1 MDLKVGDRIEAV
13 IDIDYTIPEGTR
25 GVIVS
30 IDDGSPPI
38 GVDWEINGRGLHDL
52 SGRLTTNTGYF
63 VYARNLKLSQV
74 KNTELARF
82 MYPDAKVSECGYWIE
97 I

>member
-1 MDLKVGDRIEAV
+1 MDLKVGDRVQAV
-13 IDIDYTIPEGTR
+13 TCIDHNIPEGTI

-38 GVDWEINGRGLHDL
+38 GVDWKISSNLHNLNGILKTD
-52 SGRLTTNTGYF
+52 TGYY
-63 VYARNLKLSQV
+63 VYDKYLKLVV

-82 MYPDAKVSECGYWIE
+82 MYPNAKITECGGWLE

>member
-1 MDLKVGDRIEAV
+1 MDLKVGDRVQAV
-13 IDIDYTIPEGTR
+13 IDIDYMIPKGTIGI
-25 GVIVS
+25 IVS
-30 IDDGSPPI
+30 IDEGSPPI
-38 GVDWEINGRGLHDL
+38 GVDWEINGNGLHDL

-63 VYARNLKLSQV
+63 VYATNLKLSVV

>member
-1 MDLKVGDRIEAV
+1 MDLKVGDRVQAV
-13 IDIDYTIPEGTR
+13 IDIDYMIPKGTI

-38 GVDWEINGRGLHDL
+38 GVDWKISSNLHNLNGILKTD
-52 SGRLTTNTGYF
+52 TGYY
-63 VYARNLKLSQV
+63 VYDKYLKLSQV

>member
-1 MDLKVGDRIEAV
+1 MDLKVGDRVQAV
-13 IDIDYTIPEGTR
+13 TCIDHTIPEGTR

-30 IDDGSPPI
+30 IDEGSPPI

-63 VYARNLKLSQV
+63 VYATNLKLARV

-82 MYPDAKVSECGYWIE
+82 MYPNNKVSDCGDWIE

>member
-1 MDLKVGDRIEAV
+1 MDLKVGDRVKAV
-13 IDIDYTIPEGTR
+13 IDIDYTIPKGTK

-30 IDDGSPPI
+30 IYDKSPPI
-38 GVDWEINGRGLHDL
+38 GVDWKINLSGLHDL
-52 SGRLTTNTGYF
+52 NGILKTDTGYY
-63 VYARNLKLSQV
+63 VYDKYLKLSVV

-82 MYPDAKVSECGYWIE
+82 MYPNAKITECGGWLE